1 MSRNPMSVILM
12 AAGAGS
18 RLGELAE
25 DRPKCLIR
33 LGEQS
38 LISRMLD
45 QLSSRGLTDVTIVT
59 GFRSELVEKEVE
71 GRARIVRNPFYH
83 LTNSIASLWFA
94 REFLGPEAIIA
105 NGDICFNIKV
115 LDELI
120 SDCRDPIMLCDSSRI
135 ATADYRF
142 SLDGERLVAFGKD
155 IPAEKTDAEYVGM
168 VKISAGFMPS
178 FKARL
183 EHLVGSRK
191 CGLWWED
198 VLYSHVSEGVPIY
211 CRDVAGHF
219 WSEIDHAG
227 DWARVMEWVRAG
239 GEAQAIA

>member
-1 MSRNPMSVILM
+1 MNRSPMSVVIM
-12 AAGAGS
+12 AAGVGS
-18 RLGELAE
+18 RLAALAE
-25 DRPKCLIR
+25 DRPKCLMRI
-33 LGEQS
+33 GEQS

-59 GFRSELVEKEVE
+59 GFRSELVEKEVG
-71 GRARIVRNPFYH
+71 GRARIVRNPLYH
-83 LTNSIASLWFA
+83 LTNSIASLWLA
-94 REFLGPEAIIA
+94 REFLGPEAIVA

-120 SDCRDPIMLCDSSRI
+120 SDCRDPVMLCDSSRI

-155 IPAEKTDAEYVGM
+155 IPAEKTDAEYVGI
-168 VKISAGFMPS
+168 VKIGAGFMPR

-183 EHLVGSRK
+183 EHLVGLRK

-198 VLYSHVSEGVPIY
+198 VLYSYVSEGVPIY

-227 DWARVMEWVRAG
+227 DWARVTKWVRAG
-239 GEAQAIA
+239 GEAQVIA

>member
-1 MSRNPMSVILM
+1 MSVIIM
-12 AAGAGS
+12 AAGVGS
-18 RLGELAE
+18 RLAALAE
-25 DRPKCLIR
+25 DRPKCLMRI
-33 LGEQS
+33 GELS

-59 GFRSELVEKEVE
+59 GFRSELVEQEVG
-71 GRARIVRNPFYH
+71 GRARIVRNPLYH
-83 LTNSIASLWFA
+83 RTNSIASLWLA
-94 REFLGPEAIIA
+94 REFLGPEAIVA
-105 NGDICFNIKV
+105 NGDICFNIEV

-120 SDCRDPIMLCDSSRI
+120 SDCRDPVMLCDSSRI

-168 VKISAGFMPS
+168 AKISAGFMPQ

-191 CGLWWED
+191 SGLWWED

-227 DWARVMEWVRAG
+227 DWARVMEWVQAG
-239 GEAQAIA
+239 GEVQVVA

>member
-1 MSRNPMSVILM
+1 MNRGPMRVVIM
-12 AAGAGS
+12 AAGVGS
-18 RLGELAE
+18 RLEALAE
-25 DRPKCLIR
+25 NRPKCLIR
-33 LGEQS
+33 IGEQS

-45 QLSSRGLTDVTIVT
+45 QLSSRGLSDVTIVT
-59 GFRSELVEKEVE
+59 GFRSELVEEEVR
-71 GRARIVRNPFYH
+71 GRARVVRNPFYH
-83 LTNSIASLWFA
+83 LTNSIASLWLA
-94 REFLGPEAIIA
+94 REFLGPETIVA
-105 NGDICFNIKV
+105 NGDICCNIGL

-120 SDCRDPIMLCDSSRI
+120 SDHRDPVMLCDSSRI

-142 SLDGERLVAFGKD
+142 SLDGERLVAFGKH

-168 VKISAGFMPS
+168 AKISHAFMPR

-183 EHLVGSRK
+183 DQLVGSRM

-211 CRDVAGHF
+211 CHDVAGHF

-227 DWARVMEWVRAG
+227 DWARVMEWLRAG
-239 GEAQAIA
+239 GAAPVPV

>member
-1 MSRNPMSVILM
+1 MNRRPMSVVIM
-12 AAGAGS
+12 AAGVGS
-18 RLGELAE
+18 RLAALAE
-25 DRPKCLIR
+25 DRPKCLMRI
-33 LGEQS
+33 GEQS

-45 QLSSRGLTDVTIVT
+45 QLSSRGLTDVTIAT
-59 GFRSELVEKEVE
+59 GFRDDLVEKEVG

-83 LTNSIASLWFA
+83 LTNSIASLWHA
-94 REFLGPEAIIA
+94 RELLGPEAILA
-105 NGDICFNIKV
+105 NGDICFNIEV

-120 SDCRDPIMLCDSSRI
+120 SDCRDPVMLCDSSRI

-142 SLDGERLVAFGKD
+142 SLDGERLVAFGKN
-155 IPAEKTDAEYVGM
+155 IPAEKTDAEWVGIC
-168 VKISAGFMPS
+168 KISAGFMPL

-183 EHLVGSRK
+183 EHLVGSQK

-198 VLYSHVSEGVPIY
+198 VLYSYVAEGVPIY

-227 DWARVMEWVRAG
+227 DWARVMEWLRAG
-239 GEAQAIA
+239 REAQLLA

>member
-1 MSRNPMSVILM
+1 MSRRPMSVVIM
-12 AAGAGS
+12 AAGVGS
-18 RLGELAE
+18 RLAALAE
-25 DRPKCLIR
+25 DRPKCLMRI
-33 LGEQS
+33 GEQS

-59 GFRSELVEKEVE
+59 GFQSDLVDKEVG

-83 LTNSIASLWFA
+83 LTNSIASLWLA
-94 REFLGPEAIIA
+94 REFLGPEAIVA

-120 SDCRDPIMLCDSSRI
+120 SDCRDPVMLCDSSRI

-168 VKISAGFMPS
+168 AKISAGFMPP

-183 EHLVGSRK
+183 EHLVGLQK

-198 VLYSHVSEGVPIY
+198 VLYSYASEGVPIY
-211 CRDVAGHF
+211 YRDVAGHF

-239 GEAQAIA
+239 GAAQLLA